1 MEDNNP
7 AIWEEAYW
15 NTADALQLPV
25 NVNSNVDANG
35 NVNGVASDVLQMDAI
50 NTTPSTAAAAANN
63 NGSNG
68 SIDSSGSN
76 TANEMYLLY
85 TAPGYRG

>member
-7 AIWEEAYW
+7 TIWEEAYW
-15 NTADALQLPV
+15 NTANALHLPV
-25 NVNSNVDANG
+25 NPSANG
-35 NVNGVASDVLQMDAI
+35 GTSHMLQMDGI
-50 NTTPSTAAAAANN
+50 NTAPSTAATTTNN
-63 NGSNG
+63 NNDGNSNRSNG
-68 SIDSSGSN
+68 SIDSGRSN

>member
-15 NTADALQLPV
+15 NTADADAPNIPV
-25 NVNSNVDANG
+25 NT
-35 NVNGVASDVLQMDAI
+35 NVNGVSGTGGVMQTDI
-50 NTTPSTAAAAANN
+50 TPSTVVGSSSNR
-63 NGSNG
+63 SNG
-68 SIDSSGSN
+68 SIDSGGDTTN
-76 TANEMYLLY
+76 AMYLLY